1 MEGCTPINKGAD
13 MYMDK
18 DALARKIDSDFAS
31 KAKDIKEKESDPV
44 SSNGKTGPTYRNA
57 TRNPIEG
64 AFNG

>member
-1 MEGCTPINKGAD
+1 